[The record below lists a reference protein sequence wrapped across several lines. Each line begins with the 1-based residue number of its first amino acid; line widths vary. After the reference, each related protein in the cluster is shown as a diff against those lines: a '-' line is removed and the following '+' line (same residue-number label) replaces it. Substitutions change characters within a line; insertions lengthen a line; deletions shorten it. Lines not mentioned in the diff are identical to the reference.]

1 MIRFHNA
8 KILKI
13 DEELNIIDG
22 EVWTDNNKIVYV
34 GEEKKNNEIEFE
46 REINVKQNLIMPG
59 FKNAHTHSPMTFLRS
74 YADDLPLQEWLFKKV
89 FPMEDKLT
97 EEDVYYLSK
106 LAILEYLTS
115 GITSSFDMYFK
126 ENAYIQ
132 ANIDMGYRTVL
143 CGSVSGEESKSYELE
158 ENFLKYNNMN
168 PLISYRLGFHA
179 EYTANIELLRA
190 ISNLV
195 HKYKAPLSTH
205 NSETK
210 KEVLECIER
219 YGKTP
224 TKLFDELGMYDY
236 GGTNFHCVHVN
247 EEDMQILKE
256 KNISVITNP
265 ASNLKLASGIAPIQK
280 MMNLGINI
288 GIGTDGA
295 ASNNSLDMFKEMFL
309 VTALQKYIQNDA
321 STCPA
326 DKVLQMATINGAR
339 AMGLNNCEKIEEGQE
354 ADLIIIDLNMPNM
367 QPQNDII
374 KNIIYSGSKS
384 NVKLTMIAGKI
395 LYEDGKFYINQQ
407 PEEIYKKANDI
418 IRRMESN

>member
-1 MIRFHNA
+1 
-8 KILKI
+8 
-13 DEELNIIDG
+13 
-22 EVWTDNNKIVYV
+22 
-34 GEEKKNNEIEFE
+34 
-46 REINVKQNLIMPG
+46 
-59 FKNAHTHSPMTFLRS
+59 
-74 YADDLPLQEWLFKKV
+74 
-89 FPMEDKLT
+89 
-97 EEDVYYLSK
+97 
-106 LAILEYLTS
+106 
-115 GITSSFDMYFK
+115 
-126 ENAYIQ
+126 
-132 ANIDMGYRTVL
+132 
-143 CGSVSGEESKSYELE
+143 
-158 ENFLKYNNMN
+158 MN

-407 PEEIYKKANDI
+407 PEEIYKKANEI